1 MTWFQQIKT
10 PTDHIE
16 YDVTLQVF
24 AQQDGVCERVRV
36 CVCACA
42 VEIKPGTLR
51 VSLVYACRRKYCLTY
66 TEQDGNFPSK
76 NGVIQYGLY
85 TVSC

>member
-10 PTDHIE
+10 PTDRIE
-16 YDVTLQVF
+16 YDVTAQMF
-24 AQQDGVCERVRV
+24 ALQDGVCERVRGG
-36 CVCACA
+36 VCACA
-42 VEIKPGTLR
+42 LEIKPGTLR
-51 VSLVYACRRKYCLTY
+51 ASLVYACRRKYGLPY

>member
-1 MTWFQQIKT
+1 MTSPFKYL
-10 PTDHIE
+10 PNKM
-16 YDVTLQVF
+16 
-24 AQQDGVCERVRV
+24 ASASVCV